1 MLNKNKT
8 YNSNHFFYKF
18 IGNPKKIHKTKEIE
32 MIIIN
37 YQSYFV

>member
-1 MLNKNKT
+1 MFGKNKT

-18 IGNPKKIHKTKEIE
+18 IGYPKKIHKNKEIE

-37 YQSYFV
+37 YQS